1 MNWFWV
7 MTVQWNKLGFGTLT
21 AQTVEGTMTAEQA
34 GRAKTRASAFKSAL
48 AVVQQHLGIAPG
60 EPVTVLF
67 WSLEPELLA
76 GADDA

>member
-7 MTVQWNKLGFGTLT
+7 MTVQWDKLGFGTVT

-34 GRAKTRASAFKSAL
+34 SRVKTRASAFKSAL
-48 AVVQQHLGIAPG
+48 AVVRQHLGIVPG

-67 WSLEPELLA
+67 WSLEPDLLG
-76 GADDA
+76 GADW